1 MEAEDAEDAE
11 VGAKE
16 RVEEARANLE
26 ARHLAAPPGSRECL
40 TETQIWTDLCRETVN
55 PAKVEA
61 GRGSH
66 RLQGRARSELD
77 VPRHEFSA
85 CAGHR
90 FFSGEAPCT

>member
-40 TETQIWTDLCRETVN
+40 TETQIWTDLCKGNCESRKSRSGPRISP
-55 PAKVEA
+55 PA
-61 GRGSH
+61 G
-66 RLQGRARSELD
+66 ARTE
-77 VPRHEFSA
+77 
-85 CAGHR
+85 
-90 FFSGEAPCT
+90 